1 MKMKN
6 SLSEIKVEREKES
19 KDSERKREIKK
30 NWRRKKELK
39 KKK

>member
-1 MKMKN
+1 MKN